1 MPVAF
6 LFEGDGIGQ
15 DEYDRLME
23 RVGRAEV
30 DGARARRFIA
40 HFAGPTDGGWRAVDV
55 WESEQAAG
63 AFYGWP
69 LHRVEIGQTMRDL
82 AAM

>member
-23 RVGRAEV
+23 RVGRAEE
-30 DGARARRFIA
+30 A
-40 HFAGPTDGGWRAVDV
+40 T
-55 WESEQAAG
+55 G

-69 LHRVEIGQTMRDL
+69 LEIDQTMRDL